1 MILLGQIGS
10 ILISYVLLLSSS
22 LYAQQGAFGE
32 AQYIDSIQVPGT
44 ASVWQ
49 QAADDALISEIIQRA
64 INRVLGILWLI
75 ALIILLYGGFLML
88 TAAGNDEK
96 YNKWFTILKHT
107 AIGLAFIGIS
117 RFIVSMIFY
126 LVDII
131 T

>member
-117 RFIVSMIFY
+117 RFIVSMVFY
-126 LVDII
+126 LIEII